1 MIGSVQDVRQLDR
14 MTAMQDR
21 FIDSTSRRNMYLF
34 ITPFKFAHKLRH
46 FTVMKFG
53 GQSSTNKLQGT

>member
-53 GQSSTNKLQGT
+53 GQS